1 MARAPEAKGAAR
13 AHRRMRV
20 CTGVERSPSTARHS
34 RHDMP
39 QLIPPSCCMR
49 WTRRTR
55 CQEGDD
61 GYHAQVKL
69 WSLVILLHCT
79 FPPSIVI
86 SDLGF
91 GHGLIVS
98 RSNCRSMSEFASMPV
113 RGSALAAGYDISA
126 SHACT
131 IPARGKNLVKTD
143 LQMAIPEGCYGRIA
157 PRSGL
162 AWKNFID
169 TGAGVIDADTAARSR

>member
-1 MARAPEAKGAAR
+1 
-13 AHRRMRV
+13 MR
-20 CTGVERSPSTARHS
+20 
-34 RHDMP
+34 
-39 QLIPPSCCMR
+39 LF
-49 WTRRTR
+49 
-55 CQEGDD
+55 
-61 GYHAQVKL
+61 
-69 WSLVILLHCT
+69 HCT

-169 TGAGVIDADTAARSR
+169 TGAGVIDADYRGEVKVMLFNHDDKDFEVKQGDRVAQLILERIATPEVVAVDDLDATERAAGGFGSTGVQGKPIDVVRSAL

>member
-1 MARAPEAKGAAR
+1 M
-13 AHRRMRV
+13 HI
-20 CTGVERSPSTARHS
+20 ST
-34 RHDMP
+34 
-39 QLIPPSCCMR
+39 Q
-49 WTRRTR
+49 
-55 CQEGDD
+55 
-61 GYHAQVKL
+61 
-69 WSLVILLHCT
+69 HCHL
-79 FPPSIVI
+79 
-86 SDLGF
+86 DLGF

-131 IPARGKNLVKTD
+131 IPLVKNLVKTD
-143 LQMAIPEGCYGRIA
+143 LQMAIPETCYGRIA

-169 TGAGVIDADTAARSR
+169 TGAGVIDADYRGEVKVMLFNHDDKDFEVKQGDRVAQLILERIATPEVVAVDDLDATERAAGGFGSTGVQGKPIDVVRSAL